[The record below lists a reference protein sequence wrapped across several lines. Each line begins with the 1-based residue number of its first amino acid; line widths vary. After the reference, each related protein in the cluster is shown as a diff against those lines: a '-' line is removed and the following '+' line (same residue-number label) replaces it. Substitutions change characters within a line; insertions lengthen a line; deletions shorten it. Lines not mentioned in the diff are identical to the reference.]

1 MANTV
6 SHGVIAVVRE
16 LLEADNAFFRVAT
29 VLPEPIRSRVVGNR
43 TRMTHDILALMRLV
57 LEPPSA
63 TQRFVVNIPLRE
75 GDWPLPN
82 TNYEDVPI
90 VPTPAQL
97 TAALEHD
104 VAFHDSNCAVCQ
116 DAVDTGTR
124 LRNCGHTFHTSCIT
138 NWFAMNP
145 RCPVCRDDVR
155 VRRAGGPPAPNVS
168 AGGSHSARD

>member
-6 SHGVIAVVRE
+6 PQGVIAVIRE

-29 VLPEPIRSRVVGNR
+29 ILPEPIRSRVIGNR
-43 TRMTHDILALMRLV
+43 ARMTSDIIGLMRLI
-57 LEPPSA
+57 LEPPTA

-75 GDWPLPN
+75 GDWPN
-82 TNYEDVPI
+82 GNANYEDVPI

-104 VAFHDSNCAVCQ
+104 VAFHDSTCAICQ
-116 DAVDTGTR
+116 DTLETGTR
-124 LRNCGHTFHTSCIT
+124 LRNCRHNFHTSCIT

-155 VRRAGGPPAPNVS
+155 VRRPTGPPVPS
-168 AGGSHSARD
+168 ASDAGSHSAHG